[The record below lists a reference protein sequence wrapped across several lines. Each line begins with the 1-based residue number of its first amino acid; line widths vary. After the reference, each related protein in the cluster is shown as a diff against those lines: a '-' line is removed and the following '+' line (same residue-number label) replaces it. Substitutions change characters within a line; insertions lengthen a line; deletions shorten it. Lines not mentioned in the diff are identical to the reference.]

1 MKYKIPFIFQT
12 NGTGSDVPF
21 GPRSCGAVEG
31 RTGWGARG
39 QAECAAHVCGVW
51 VRVSKVGLPQAPLCL
66 GSLGPAS
73 SHSPLCL
80 PHGAP
85 LQGCPRFLSST
96 CKLRGFFFFFLTLL
110 PFHHT
115 HTHWVSFLCNFT
127 FLSLALVLMP
137 LSSPQSDSP
146 IAPSSLSLQRQGD
159 YRRWWGPTGPL
170 KPDLEACPPPEPQE
184 PPPACGAGVGGSFL
198 TSACCRGGGISPA
211 GVLGLCFPGLSW
223 LKCVGGVNTPN

>member
-1 MKYKIPFIFQT
+1 M
-12 NGTGSDVPF
+12 
-21 GPRSCGAVEG
+21 
-31 RTGWGARG
+31 
-39 QAECAAHVCGVW
+39 
-51 VRVSKVGLPQAPLCL
+51 RVSKVGPPPSPTLPGFL
-66 GSLGPAS
+66 GSGQL
-73 SHSPLCL
+73 PLTPQCL

-96 CKLRGFFFFFLTLL
+96 CKLRGVFFFFFLTLL
-110 PFHHT
+110 PFPHT

-170 KPDLEACPPPEPQE
+170 KPDLEAYPPRTP
-184 PPPACGAGVGGSFL
+184 GAP
-198 TSACCRGGGISPA
+198 TSLWGRGGG
-211 GVLGLCFPGLSW
+211 VLPDICLLQGWGDQSSWGPGTLLSW
-223 LKCVGGVNTPN
+223 PQLAQVCRGSQHPN